1 MEVALGGD
9 REGRNL
15 MIRGMDPAAIQA
27 LQEPGAVQD
36 VFPRNEEGI
45 LHCWGSAGALGQKFE
60 S

>member
-1 MEVALGGD
+1 
-9 REGRNL
+9 

-45 LHCWGSAGALGQKFE
+45 LHCCGSAGALGQKFE